1 MYTLHNVAA
10 AHYGW
15 GVESRKCRV
24 NIGAGRGRVSTCG
37 RHMPSSSARFSGPRR
52 CLCFLFLSSLRLV
65 VLLLSGAVIEAV
77 IAAAA
82 VSVAVDSVAVAVVA
96 VVLAAAAAAAA
107 VHTAVVAAVL
117 VASAAIVVTAVIVA
131 VIAAVIGVV
140 VAVAVVAGAD
150 VIAVLCRARARV
162 CVGLGECACVN
173 LIVLRQC
180 LGECACVNLIVL
192 RQSPYQINKA

>member
-96 VVLAAAAAAAA
+96 VVLAAAAAA

-180 LGECACVNLIVL
+180 
-192 RQSPYQINKA
+192 

>member
-82 VSVAVDSVAVAVVA
+82 VSVAVDSVAVAVV
-96 VVLAAAAAAAA
+96 LAAAAAA